1 MIDPNPCHGC
11 TERYTAC
18 HDRCERREKW
28 LTQYHAQQ
36 KHLQDCKNR
45 WSIPMTESR
54 QKAYYKYYQSKKSGY
69 RKGGSDEQ

>member
-28 LTQYHAQQ
+28 LAQYHAQQ

-54 QKAYYKYYQSKKSGY
+54 QKAYNKYYHSKNSKY
-69 RKGGSDEQ
+69 RNGGNDE